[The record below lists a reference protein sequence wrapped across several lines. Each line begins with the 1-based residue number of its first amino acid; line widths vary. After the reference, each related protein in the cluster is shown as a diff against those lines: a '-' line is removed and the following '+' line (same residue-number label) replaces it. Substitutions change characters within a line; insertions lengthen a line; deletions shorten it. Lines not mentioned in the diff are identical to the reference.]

1 MGRKTFIAWITT
13 GKPRAVGLDI
23 NVIIARIA
31 EETGIQAERITGH
44 ERIRAVAHARQAV
57 MLACHRAG
65 HSKAAIGRALNRDHT
80 TVMHGIKVAMA
91 RGG

>member
-1 MGRKTFIAWITT
+1 MSRKTFITWIAT

-44 ERIRAVAHARQAV
+44 ERIRAVVHARQAV
-57 MLACHRAG
+57 MLACYRAG
-65 HSKAAIGRALNRDHT
+65 HSKAPSA
-80 TVMHGIKVAMA
+80 A
-91 RGG
+91 R